1 MKIMVV
7 GSSGYI
13 GRHVVKSLATQGA
26 DVVAFDVSPAPAT
39 WIQPGVPFI
48 QGNMANLEEVM
59 AAVVDHSV
67 QRIVALGY
75 FMTPLLA
82 PECRDLLNA
91 ARVNIIGVTNLF
103 EAARLAHLDRV
114 VFAST
119 VGTFGYQDGYG
130 PEPITENTEAR
141 APKSLYGLMKLLNN
155 GLAER
160 YAKTFGI
167 QIVKV
172 HSTAVIGPD
181 NTAFSRQMIQQ
192 PALGKPG
199 YANWPSADPRN
210 IVGVADIAQLYT
222 KIALAGEVRHDTY
235 MGTGPAPT
243 GRAIADIVIKYLP
256 DAEIT
261 FDERARVP
269 AWNFD
274 NSRAVKEFHWK
285 IQSVEEMILDEINGT
300 REAAGLVPVKRPAA

>member
-7 GSSGYI
+7 GGSGYI
-13 GRHVVKSLATQGA
+13 GRHVVKCLTARGA
-26 DVVAFDVSPAPAT
+26 DVVAFDIAPAPRSPT
-39 WIQPGVPFI
+39 GVSFV

-59 AAVVDHSV
+59 AAVVDHGV
-67 QRIVALGY
+67 KRIVALGY

-130 PEPITENTEAR
+130 PEPITESTEPR

-160 YAKTFGI
+160 YARTFDI

-172 HSTAVIGPD
+172 HSTAVIGPG

-199 YANWPSADPRN
+199 YANWPSAAPRN

-222 KIALAGEVRHDTY
+222 EIALAGEVKHDTY
-235 MGTGPAPT
+235 MGTGPSPT
-243 GRAIADIVIKYLP
+243 GRAIADIVINYLP

-261 FDERARVP
+261 FDEKARVP

-274 NSRAVKEFHWK
+274 NSRAVREFGWK
-285 IQSVEEMILDEINGT
+285 IQSVEEMVLDEINGT
-300 REAAGLVPVKRPAA
+300 RQAAGLAPVIRP

>member
-13 GRHVVKSLATQGA
+13 GRHVVKRLAMQGA
-26 DVVAFDVSPAPAT
+26 DVVAFDVASAPAT
-39 WIQPGVPFI
+39 WIQSGVPFI

-59 AAVVDHSV
+59 AAVVDHGV
-67 QRIVALGY
+67 QRLVALGY

-91 ARVNIIGVTNLF
+91 ARVNILGVTNLF

-130 PEPITENTEAR
+130 PEPINENTEQR

-160 YAKTFGI
+160 YARTFGI

-172 HSTAVIGPD
+172 HSTAVIGPG

-199 YANWPSADPRN
+199 YANWPSAAPRN
-210 IVGVADIAQLYT
+210 IVGVADIAQLYA

-235 MGTGPAPT
+235 MGTGPSPT
-243 GRAIADIVIKYLP
+243 GREIADIVIKYLP
-256 DAEIT
+256 DAQIS
-261 FDERARVP
+261 FDEKARVA

-274 NSRAVKEFHWK
+274 NSRAVKEFDWK
-285 IQSVEEMILDEINGT
+285 IQPVDDMVLDEINGT
-300 REAAGLVPVKRPAA
+300 RQAAGWAALNKR

>member
-1 MKIMVV
+1 MKILVV
-7 GSSGYI
+7 GASGYI
-13 GRHVVKSLATQGA
+13 GRHVVKNLANQGA
-26 DVVAFDVSPAPAT
+26 EVIGFDVVRPPPNWLV
-39 WIQPGVPFI
+39 PGVKII

-59 AAVVDHSV
+59 SAVVDHGV
-67 QRIVALGY
+67 QRLIALGY

-103 EAARLAHLDRV
+103 EAARLARV
-114 VFAST
+114 QRVIFAST

-130 PEPITENTEAR
+130 REPITEETEPR

-155 GLAER
+155 GMAER
-160 YAKTFGI
+160 YAKTFGVE
-167 QIVKV
+167 IVKV
-172 HSTAVIGPD
+172 HSTAVIGPG

-199 YANWPSADPRN
+199 FANWPSAAPRN

-222 KIALAGEVRHDTY
+222 KLALADRVKHDTY
-235 MGTGPAPT
+235 MGTGPSPT
-243 GRAIADIVIKYLP
+243 GNDLAGIVQKYLP

-261 FDERARVP
+261 FNEKARVP

-274 NSRAVKEFHWK
+274 NSRAVKEFDWK
-285 IQSVEEMILDEINGT
+285 IQSVEEMVLDEINGT
-300 REAAGLVPVKRPAA
+300 RKVAGLSPVKGN

>member
-1 MKIMVV
+1 
-7 GSSGYI
+7 
-13 GRHVVKSLATQGA
+13 
-26 DVVAFDVSPAPAT
+26 
-39 WIQPGVPFI
+39 
-48 QGNMANLEEVM
+48 MANLEEVM
-59 AAVVDHSV
+59 AAVVDHGV

-91 ARVNIIGVTNLF
+91 ARVNILGVTNLF
-103 EAARLAHLDRV
+103 EAARLVHLDRV

-130 PEPITENTEAR
+130 TEPINENTEAR

-172 HSTAVIGPD
+172 HSTAVIGPG

-199 YANWPSADPRN
+199 YANWPSAAPRN
-210 IVGVADIAQLYT
+210 IVGVTDIAQLYT
-222 KIALAGEVRHDTY
+222 KLALADVVKHDTY
-235 MGTGPAPT
+235 MGTGPSPT
-243 GRAIADIVIKYLP
+243 GREIAEIVIKYLP

-261 FDERARVP
+261 FDDKARVP

-274 NSRAVKEFHWK
+274 NSRAVREFDWK
-285 IQSVEEMILDEINGT
+285 IQSVEEMVVDEINGT
-300 REAAGLVPVKRPAA
+300 RQAAGLPSVTI

>member
-13 GRHVVKSLATQGA
+13 GRHVVKSLLAQGA
-26 DVVAFDVSPAPAT
+26 DVLAFDVSPAPASWT
-39 WIQPGVPFI
+39 KPSVPFI

-59 AAVVDHSV
+59 AAVVDHGV

-103 EAARLAHLDRV
+103 EAARLAHLARV

-172 HSTAVIGPD
+172 HSTAVIGPG

-199 YANWPSADPRN
+199 FANWPSAAPRN
-210 IVGVADIAQLYT
+210 IVGVTDIAQLYT
-222 KIALAGEVRHDTY
+222 KIALAGEVKHDTY
-235 MGTGPAPT
+235 MGTGPSPT
-243 GRAIADIVIKYLP
+243 GREIADIVIKYLP
-256 DAEIT
+256 DAEIA
-261 FDERARVP
+261 FDEKARVP

-274 NSRAVKEFHWK
+274 NSRAVREFAWK
-285 IQSVEEMILDEINGT
+285 IQSVEEMVFDEINGT
-300 REAAGLVPVKRPAA
+300 REAAGLPLIGI

>member
-13 GRHVVKSLATQGA
+13 GRHVVKNLSDRGA
-26 DVVAFDVSPAPAT
+26 EVIGFDVAPLPANEQSA
-39 WIQPGVPFI
+39 PFI
-48 QGNMANLEEVM
+48 HGNMANLEEVM
-59 AAVVDHSV
+59 AAVVDHGV
-67 QRIVALGY
+67 KRIVALGY

-91 ARVNIIGVTNLF
+91 ARVNILGVTNLF

-114 VFAST
+114 IFAST

-130 PEPITENTEAR
+130 PEPINENTEPR

-172 HSTAVIGPD
+172 HSTAVIGPG

-199 YANWPSADPRN
+199 HANWPSAAPRN
-210 IVGVADIAQLYT
+210 IVGVTDIAELYT
-222 KIALAGEVRHDTY
+222 KIATADQVKHDTY
-235 MGTGPAPT
+235 MGTGPALT
-243 GRAIADIVIKYLP
+243 GREIADIVIKYLP
-256 DAEIT
+256 DATIS
-261 FDERARVP
+261 FDEKARVP

-274 NSRAVKEFHWK
+274 NSRAVQEFGWK
-285 IQSVEEMILDEINGT
+285 IQSVEEMVLNEINGT
-300 REAAGLVPVKRPAA
+300 RRTAGLPLTTR

>member
-13 GRHVVKSLATQGA
+13 GRHVVKRLAMQGA
-26 DVVAFDVSPAPAT
+26 DVVAFDVASAPAT
-39 WIQPGVPFI
+39 WIQSGVPFI

-59 AAVVDHSV
+59 AAVVDHGV

-91 ARVNIIGVTNLF
+91 ARVNILGVTNLF

-130 PEPITENTEAR
+130 PEPINENTEQR

-160 YAKTFGI
+160 YARTFGI

-172 HSTAVIGPD
+172 HSTAVIGPG

-199 YANWPSADPRN
+199 YANWPSAAPRN
-210 IVGVADIAQLYT
+210 IVGVADIVQLYA
-222 KIALAGEVRHDTY
+222 KIALAGEVRHDAY
-235 MGTGPAPT
+235 MGTGPSPT
-243 GRAIADIVIKYLP
+243 GREIADIVIKYLP
-256 DAEIT
+256 DAQIS
-261 FDERARVP
+261 FDEKARVA

-274 NSRAVKEFHWK
+274 NSRAVKEFDWK
-285 IQSVEEMILDEINGT
+285 IQPVDDMVLDEINGT
-300 REAAGLVPVKRPAA
+300 RQVAGWAALDKR

>member
-13 GRHVVKSLATQGA
+13 GRHVVKRLAMQGA
-26 DVVAFDVSPAPAT
+26 DVVAFDVASAPAT
-39 WIQPGVPFI
+39 WIQSGVPFI

-59 AAVVDHSV
+59 AAVVDHGV
-67 QRIVALGY
+67 ERLVALGY

-91 ARVNIIGVTNLF
+91 ARVNILGVTNLF

-130 PEPITENTEAR
+130 PEPINENTEQR

-160 YAKTFGI
+160 YARTFGI

-172 HSTAVIGPD
+172 HSTAVIGPG

-199 YANWPSADPRN
+199 YANWPSAAPRN
-210 IVGVADIAQLYT
+210 IVGVADIAQLYA

-235 MGTGPAPT
+235 MGTGPSPT
-243 GRAIADIVIKYLP
+243 GREIADIVIKYLP
-256 DAEIT
+256 DAQIS
-261 FDERARVP
+261 FDEKARVA

-274 NSRAVKEFHWK
+274 NSRAVKEFDWK
-285 IQSVEEMILDEINGT
+285 IQPVDDMVLDEINGT
-300 REAAGLVPVKRPAA
+300 RQAAGWAALDKR

>member
-7 GSSGYI
+7 GGSGYI
-13 GRHVVKSLATQGA
+13 GRHVVKGLAAQGA
-26 DVVAFDVSPAPAT
+26 DVVAFDISPAPANWT
-39 WIQPGVPFI
+39 QSGVPFI
-48 QGNMANLEEVM
+48 LGNMANLEEVM
-59 AAVVDHSV
+59 AAVVDHGV
-67 QRIVALGY
+67 QRIAALGY

-91 ARVNIIGVTNLF
+91 ARVNILGITNLF

-172 HSTAVIGPD
+172 HSTAVIGPG

-199 YANWPSADPRN
+199 YANWHSSAPRN
-210 IVGVADIAQLYT
+210 IVGVTDIAQLYT
-222 KIALAGEVRHDTY
+222 KIALAGAVKHDTY

-243 GRAIADIVIKYLP
+243 GREIADIVIKYLP

-261 FDERARVP
+261 FDENARVP

-285 IQSVEEMILDEINGT
+285 IQPVEDMVLEEINGT
-300 REAAGLVPVKRPAA
+300 RHAAGLPRVTA

>member
-13 GRHVVKSLATQGA
+13 GRHVVKALVAQGA
-26 DVVAFDVSPAPAT
+26 DVVAFDVAPAPAT
-39 WIQPGVPFI
+39 WMPPGVPFI
-48 QGNMANLEEVM
+48 QGNMAHLEEVM
-59 AAVVDHSV
+59 GAVIDHGV

-82 PECRDLLNA
+82 PDCRDLLNA
-91 ARVNIIGVTNLF
+91 ARVNILGVTHLF
-103 EAARLAHLDRV
+103 EAARLARLDRV

-130 PEPITENTEAR
+130 PEPITEATESR

-160 YAKTFGI
+160 YAKTFGM

-172 HSTAVIGPD
+172 HSAAVIGPG

-192 PALGKPG
+192 PALGRPG
-199 YANWPSADPRN
+199 HANWPSGAPRN

-222 KIALAGEVRHDTY
+222 KIALAGEVMHDTY

-243 GRAIADIVIKYLP
+243 GREIADIVTKYLP
-256 DAEIT
+256 EADIT
-261 FDERARVP
+261 FDEKARVP

-274 NSRAVKEFHWK
+274 NSRAVKEFGWK
-285 IQSVEEMILDEINGT
+285 IQSLQEMVLDEINGT
-300 REAAGLVPVKRPAA
+300 RQAAGLASVTI

>member
-13 GRHVVKSLATQGA
+13 GRHVMKSLATQGA
-26 DVVAFDVSPAPAT
+26 DVVAFDVLPAAAHWT
-39 WIQPGVPFI
+39 QPGVPFI

-59 AAVVDHSV
+59 AAVVDHGV

-103 EAARLAHLDRV
+103 EAARLAQLDRV

-172 HSTAVIGPD
+172 HSTAVIGPG

-199 YANWPSADPRN
+199 YANWPSAAPRN
-210 IVGVADIAQLYT
+210 IVGVTDIAQLYT
-222 KIALAGEVRHDTY
+222 KIALAGEVKHDTY
-235 MGTGPAPT
+235 MGTGPSPS

-261 FDERARVP
+261 FDEKARVP

-274 NSRAVKEFHWK
+274 NSRAVKEFDWK
-285 IQSVEEMILDEINGT
+285 IQSAEEMVLAEINGT
-300 REAAGLVPVKRPAA
+300 RQAAGLPLVTT

>member
-1 MKIMVV
+1 MKIMIV
-7 GSSGYI
+7 GGSGYI
-13 GRHVVKSLATQGA
+13 GRHVVQSLAARGA
-26 DVVAFDVSPAPAT
+26 DVVAFDIAPAPRNPT
-39 WIQPGVPFI
+39 GVSYV

-59 AAVVDHSV
+59 AAVVDHGV
-67 QRIVALGY
+67 KRIVALGY

-91 ARVNIIGVTNLF
+91 VRVNIIGVTNLF

-130 PEPITENTEAR
+130 PEPITESTEPR

-172 HSTAVIGPD
+172 HSTAVIGPG

-199 YANWPSADPRN
+199 YANWPSAAPRN

-222 KIALAGEVRHDTY
+222 EIALAGQVKHDTY
-235 MGTGPAPT
+235 MGTGPSPT
-243 GRAIADIVIKYLP
+243 GRAIADIVINYLP
-256 DAEIT
+256 DAAIS
-261 FDERARVP
+261 FDEKARVP

-274 NSRAVKEFHWK
+274 NSRAVREFGWK
-285 IQSVEEMILDEINGT
+285 IQSVEEMVLDEINGT
-300 REAAGLVPVKRPAA
+300 RQAAGLAPVIRP

>member
-7 GSSGYI
+7 GGSGYI
-13 GRHVVKSLATQGA
+13 GRHVVKSLASQGA
-26 DVVAFDVSPAPAT
+26 EVVAFDVAPAPANWT
-39 WIQPGVPFI
+39 QAGVPFI

-59 AAVVDHSV
+59 AAVVDHGV

-103 EAARLAHLDRV
+103 EAARLTHLDRV
-114 VFAST
+114 IFAST

-130 PEPITENTEAR
+130 PEPIDENTEPR

-172 HSTAVIGPD
+172 HSTAVIGPG
-181 NTAFSRQMIQQ
+181 NTAFSRRMIQE

-199 YANWPSADPRN
+199 FANEPSAAPRN
-210 IVGVADIAQLYT
+210 IVGVTDIAQLYT
-222 KIALAGEVRHDTY
+222 KIALAGVVKHDTY
-235 MGTGPAPT
+235 MGTGPSPT
-243 GRAIADIVIKYLP
+243 GREIADIVTKYLP
-256 DAEIT
+256 DAEIS
-261 FDERARVP
+261 FDETVRVP

-274 NSRAVKEFHWK
+274 NSRAVKEFGWTM
-285 IQSVEEMILDEINGT
+285 QSVEEMVLDEIDGT
-300 REAAGLVPVKRPAA
+300 REAAGLAPVNR

>member
-13 GRHVVKSLATQGA
+13 GRHVVKSLVAQGA
-26 DVVAFDVSPAPAT
+26 DVVAFDVAPAPAT
-39 WIQPGVPFI
+39 WSPPAVPFI
-48 QGNMANLEEVM
+48 QGNMAHLEEVM
-59 AAVVDHSV
+59 NAVIDHGV

-82 PECRDLLNA
+82 PDCRDLLNA
-91 ARVNIIGVTNLF
+91 ARVNILGVTHLF
-103 EAARLAHLDRV
+103 EAARLARLDRV

-130 PEPITENTEAR
+130 PEPITEATESR

-160 YAKTFGI
+160 YAKTFGM

-172 HSTAVIGPD
+172 HSAAVIGPG

-192 PALGKPG
+192 PALGRPG
-199 YANWPSADPRN
+199 HANWPSGAPRN

-222 KIALAGEVRHDTY
+222 KIALAGKVMHDTY

-243 GRAIADIVIKYLP
+243 GREIADIVIKYLP
-256 DAEIT
+256 EADIT
-261 FDERARVP
+261 FDEKARVP

-274 NSRAVKEFHWK
+274 NSRAVKEFGWK
-285 IQSVEEMILDEINGT
+285 IQSLQEMVLDEINGT
-300 REAAGLVPVKRPAA
+300 RQAAGLASVTI

>member
-1 MKIMVV
+1 MKILVV
-7 GSSGYI
+7 GASGYI
-13 GRHVVKSLATQGA
+13 GRHVVKNLVNQGA
-26 DVVAFDVSPAPAT
+26 EVIAFDVVPPSPN
-39 WIQPGVPFI
+39 WIVPGVDFL

-59 AAVVDHSV
+59 SAVVDHGV
-67 QRIVALGY
+67 QRMIALGY

-103 EAARLAHLDRV
+103 EAARLARIQRV
-114 VFAST
+114 IFAST

-130 PEPITENTEAR
+130 PEPITEETEPR

-155 GLAER
+155 GMAER
-160 YAKTFGI
+160 YAKTFGLE
-167 QIVKV
+167 IVKV
-172 HSTAVIGPD
+172 HSTAVIGPG

-199 YANWPSADPRN
+199 FANWPSAAPRN

-222 KIALAGEVRHDTY
+222 KLALADRVKHDTY
-235 MGTGPAPT
+235 MGTGPSPT
-243 GRAIADIVIKYLP
+243 GRDLAGIVQKYLP

-261 FDERARVP
+261 FNEKARVP

-274 NSRAVKEFHWK
+274 NSRATKEFDWK
-285 IQSVEEMILDEINGT
+285 IQSVEEMVLDEINGT
-300 REAAGLVPVKRPAA
+300 RKVAGLSPVRGN

>member
-13 GRHVVKSLATQGA
+13 GRHVVKRLAMQGA
-26 DVVAFDVSPAPAT
+26 DVVAFDVTSAPAT
-39 WIQPGVPFI
+39 WTQSGVPFI

-59 AAVVDHSV
+59 AAVVDHGV

-91 ARVNIIGVTNLF
+91 ARVNILGVTNLF

-130 PEPITENTEAR
+130 PEPINENTEQR

-160 YAKTFGI
+160 YARTFGI

-172 HSTAVIGPD
+172 HSTAVIGPG

-199 YANWPSADPRN
+199 YANWPSAAPRN
-210 IVGVADIAQLYT
+210 IVGVADIAQLYA

-235 MGTGPAPT
+235 MGTGPSPT
-243 GRAIADIVIKYLP
+243 GREIADIVIKYLP
-256 DAEIT
+256 DAQIS
-261 FDERARVP
+261 FDEKARVA

-274 NSRAVKEFHWK
+274 NSRAVKEFDWK
-285 IQSVEEMILDEINGT
+285 IQPVDDMVLDEINGT
-300 REAAGLVPVKRPAA
+300 RQAAGWAALNKR

>member
-1 MKIMVV
+1 MVV

-13 GRHVVKSLATQGA
+13 GRHVLKSLANQGVE
-26 DVVAFDVSPAPAT
+26 VVAFDVAPAPVNWTHA
-39 WIQPGVPFI
+39 IPFI
-48 QGNMANLEEVM
+48 QGNMTNLEEVM
-59 AAVVDHSV
+59 AAIVDHGV
-67 QRIVALGY
+67 ERIVALGY

-82 PECRDLLNA
+82 PECRDLVNA

-103 EAARLAHLDRV
+103 EAARLARLDRV

-119 VGTFGYQDGYG
+119 VGIFGYQDGYG
-130 PEPITENTEAR
+130 GDMINEETEPR

-172 HSTAVIGPD
+172 HSAAVIGPG

-199 YANWPSADPRN
+199 YANWPAAAPRN

-222 KIALAGEVRHDTY
+222 KIVLADRPRHDTY
-235 MGTGPAPT
+235 MGTGPSPM
-243 GRAIADIVIKYLP
+243 GREIADIVIKYLP
-256 DAEIT
+256 DAEIS
-261 FDERARVP
+261 FDEKARVP

-274 NSRAVKEFHWK
+274 NFRAVEEFGWT
-285 IQSVEEMILDEINGT
+285 IQSVEEMVLGEINGT
-300 REAAGLVPVKRPAA
+300 REAAGLPIVTQF